1 VLDAMAACEPVC
13 PSLHLPVQSGSDEQ
27 LARMRRGYTVEQYRQ
42 LVHKLRTALPD
53 LALTTDIITGFC
65 GETDADFR
73 QTCDLMEEIR
83 YDSAFMFKYSEREGT
98 YAHKKL
104 PDDVPEAVKGE
115 RLQHIIALQEQISR
129 QLNQRQVGRTV
140 EVLVQGPSKR
150 PAADGQPRYYG
161 RTRQGKTAIFPQT
174 AAPNQLVSIR
184 ISHATSHTL
193 FGERINSDLPQSL
206 ATGLTADE

>member
-1 VLDAMAACEPVC
+1 M
-13 PSLHLPVQSGSDEQ
+13 
-27 LARMRRGYTVEQYRQ
+27 
-42 LVHKLRTALPD
+42 HKLRSALPD

-115 RLQHIIALQEQISR
+115 RLQHIIALQEGISR
-129 QLNQRQVGRTV
+129 QINQRQAGRTV
-140 EVLVQGPSKR
+140 EVLVEGPSKR

-161 RTRQGKTAIFPQT
+161 RTPQGKTAIFSQP
-174 AAPNQLVSIR
+174 AASNELVSVHIAR
-184 ISHATSHTL
+184 TTSHTL
-193 FGERINSDLPQSL
+193 FGDRIDD
-206 ATGLTADE
+206 AV